1 MIRSLEKRLPDSFDF
16 QKEEIHL
23 YQPLYEVNNELIQV
37 AQGKKKAETVIKNGT
52 LVNVHTKELQA
63 NQDIAIAYG
72 RIAYIGNA
80 THTIGPETTVID
92 ANGKY
97 LSPGLMGIRLM
108 HEEGRNLPLKV
119 FTTFPSC
126 VPATEHLEDA
136 GARLGVEAIKEG
148 LTWDGVEGLGE
159 VMNFPGVVNGD
170 EKMIGE
176 INETLKAGKTVT
188 GHFPDEDPKQ

>member
-1 MIRSLEKRLPDSFDF
+1 
-16 QKEEIHL
+16 
-23 YQPLYEVNNELIQV
+23 ELIQV

-97 LSPGLMGIRLM
+97 LSPGLMGGHVRVESMMLSVTEFSKAALKKGTTSIFM
-108 HEEGRNLPLKV
+108 DAHEIANVSG
-119 FTTFPSC
+119 
-126 VPATEHLEDA
+126 
-136 GARLGVEAIKEG
+136 I
-148 LTWDGVEGLGE
+148 
-159 VMNFPGVVNGD
+159 
-170 EKMIGE
+170 
-176 INETLKAGKTVT
+176 
-188 GHFPDEDPKQ
+188 Q